1 MEEKQDL
8 LRVGQRGDYEKYVVM
23 PSSVVDAVEGA
34 QSEFITHYD
43 GDSDKMFSEAEDE
56 DHGQTISIGG
66 KQYEYVP
73 WGGDN
78 TLPYDVQTKIGRNM
92 VTAQCQ
98 NFNTLTCYGQGL
110 QFFERA
116 TASSTPASR
125 KPRRASDPEIRNFCM
140 RNAIHL
146 QFWEQATDMKYFFFS
161 VMVLTLSRDGKKIVQ
176 LRHKDA
182 CHCRFAPRDRKTG
195 RSPYVIVANWRKG
208 VPERA
213 KVFPLLDDT
222 DPLGDLLV
230 RLGREPDPETGLTK
244 ATTSDRSFAIVCRVP
259 TIGNPLYPVPYYF
272 SIFLDAWYD
281 IYRLIGTG
289 KRFMIKNTAAPRIQ
303 IEIHKNYWN
312 NVCNEEGIT
321 DPEKRK
327 ERIKRERENITDF
340 CTKPENAGKAWITSY
355 DTVIDGKEIR
365 MVRIYTL
372 GSDSK
377 KEGGD
382 WADDLVEAS
391 NALCFAMGVH
401 PNMVGATP
409 GKSQMNNSGSDKRE
423 LFNLKQSLE
432 KAWHDVMEVPYH
444 VMLHFNGW
452 DERYDIDVPMIE
464 MTTLDKNKEF
474 DLKTDSHE
482 SGNNQG

>member
-1 MEEKQDL
+1 MNEKQDL
-8 LRVGQRGDYEKYVVM
+8 IKVGQTGDYEQYELM
-23 PSSVVDAVEGA
+23 PCSVVNALQGVR
-34 QSEFITHYD
+34 SEVISHYD
-43 GDSDKMFSEAEDE
+43 KDTYSTFADADNDDVTQQIG
-56 DHGQTISIGG
+56 IGG
-66 KQYEYVP
+66 REYEYVP

-78 TLPYDVQTKIGRNM
+78 MLPYHVQTLIGKNM

-110 QFFERA
+110 QFFERNA
-116 TASSTPASR
+116 PDGSSAGKT
-125 KPRRASDPEIRNFCM
+125 KRASDPEIRRFCM

-161 VMVLTLSRDGKKIVQ
+161 VLVLTLSRDGSKIVQ

-195 RSPYVIVANWRKG
+195 RPPYIIVANWRHTP
-208 VPERA
+208 PETA
-213 KVFPLLDDT
+213 KVYPLLDDV

-230 RLGREPDPETGLTK
+230 RLGKEPDPETGLTK
-244 ATTSDRSFAIVCRVP
+244 AQTSDRSFAIVCRVP
-259 TIGNPLYPVPYYF
+259 TVGRQLYPVPYYF
-272 SIFLDAWYD
+272 SIFMDAWYD

-327 ERIKRERENITDF
+327 ERIKKERQDITDF

-355 DTVIDGKEIR
+355 DTVIDGKEVR

-372 GSDSK
+372 GEDK

-423 LFNLKQSLE
+423 LFNLKQSIE
-432 KAWHDVMEVPYH
+432 KPWHDVMEVPYH
-444 VMLHFNGW
+444 VMMHFNGW
-452 DERYDIDVPMIE
+452 DEKYDIDVPMIE

-474 DLKTDSHE
+474 DIK
-482 SGNNQG
+482 GNNNEPDNNKG

>member
-1 MEEKQDL
+1 MEEKQEL
-8 LRVGQRGDYEKYVVM
+8 MKVGQAGDYERYELM
-23 PSSVVDAVEGA
+23 PCSVVNALEGVRTEVI
-34 QSEFITHYD
+34 SHYD
-43 GDSDKMFSEAEDE
+43 KDTDSTFADADN
-56 DHGQTISIGG
+56 DDITQTIAIGG
-66 KQYEYVP
+66 QQYEYVP

-78 TLPYDVQTKIGRNM
+78 MLPYHVQTLIGKNM

-110 QFFERA
+110 QFFERNA
-116 TASSTPASR
+116 EGK
-125 KPRRASDPEIRNFCM
+125 KPRRASDPEIRQFCM

-146 QFWEQATDMKYFFFS
+146 QFWEQATDMKYYFFS
-161 VMVLTLSRDGKKIVQ
+161 VLVVTLSRDGSKIVR
-176 LRHKDA
+176 LRHREA
-182 CHCRFAPRDRKTG
+182 CHCRFAPRDKKTG
-195 RSPYVIVANWRKG
+195 RSPYVIVANWRRT
-208 VPERA
+208 PPDTA
-213 KVFPLLDDT
+213 KVYPLLDEV

-230 RLGREPDPETGLTK
+230 RLGKEPDPETGTTK
-244 ATTSDRSFAIVCRVP
+244 AMTNDRSFAIACRVP
-259 TIGNPLYPVPYYF
+259 TVGHLIYPIPYYY
-272 SIFLDAWYD
+272 SIFMDAWYD

-327 ERIKRERENITDF
+327 ERIKKERQDITEF

-355 DTVIDGKEIR
+355 DTVIDGKEVR
-365 MVRIYTL
+365 MVRNYTL
-372 GSDSK
+372 GTDGK

-391 NALCFAMGVH
+391 NALCFAMAVH

-423 LFNLKQSLE
+423 LFNLKQSIE
-432 KAWHDVMEVPYH
+432 KPWHDVMEVPYH
-444 VMLHFNGW
+444 VMIHFNGW
-452 DERYDIDVPMIE
+452 DEKYDIDVPMIE
-464 MTTLDKNKEF
+464 MTTLDQNKEMR
-474 DLKTDSHE
+474 TTVPGASP
-482 SGNNQG
+482 SGEKNNAI